1 MITSD
6 MCFNEGFGEFVEENG
21 LATRSS
27 AYHVVSII
35 GGQSSGKSTILNHL
49 FGTSFDMMN
58 SKAGRQQTTKGIWC
72 ACAQG
77 GEMLV
82 LDVEGTDGRE
92 KEDQKE
98 FEGKSAL
105 FSLALTD
112 VMMVNMWMHEVGRFN
127 AANLPLIRTVL
138 EVHLKLLDHSGGAAP
153 QASKPLLLFL
163 LRDCD
168 GETPV
173 EQLQADVVRDIE
185 KLWCDAHKPDGMSA
199 AQLTDFFDLECIAL
213 PHFVYCKEQWKQ
225 DVAALSKRF
234 LDASAEDY
242 VFRGHS
248 GKEVP
253 AESFAD
259 YASQLW
265 TDIEKDNDLDLPSQR
280 KMLSIVRC
288 ERKRAQH
295 LASFQ
300 HQCEADSW
308 PDTATAS
315 NFKGEV
321 QARLSALLDAY
332 DQETK
337 GYDADERDKAKAL
350 LATAFW
356 ERALDKFEALVRVE
370 RQAVEEEAAIALPN
384 LLPQS
389 GRLPERGFA
398 RKVEAECRRIRRQ
411 LLDKVDR
418 FLPAGSPWRDSLN
431 EPEGAATLLG
441 ILGMRDNSVC
451 LGVSCSVACAACVE
465 TQTLQEADPL
475 GCGGA
480 DKQLER
486 EVADVNKEFGNI
498 VIAFHQKS
506 LKKSLDK
513 ELIRIIDTASPK
525 MWVQI
530 RQAHRAAIE
539 SQLDE
544 MKEILEEVGR
554 GADAIKEHRT
564 LRKFADELVADRVA
578 NEAVKDNFERKM
590 FAAFDALYNRH
601 KNRSWRMWDRSPHPQ
616 TYASPRAPA
625 VKSSACVCS
634 ARH

>member
-1 MITSD
+1 
-6 MCFNEGFGEFVEENG
+6 
-21 LATRSS
+21 
-27 AYHVVSII
+27 
-35 GGQSSGKSTILNHL
+35 
-49 FGTSFDMMN
+49 
-58 SKAGRQQTTKGIWC
+58 
-72 ACAQG
+72 
-77 GEMLV
+77 
-82 LDVEGTDGRE
+82 
-92 KEDQKE
+92 
-98 FEGKSAL
+98 
-105 FSLALTD
+105 
-112 VMMVNMWMHEVGRFN
+112 
-127 AANLPLIRTVL
+127 
-138 EVHLKLLDHSGGAAP
+138 
-153 QASKPLLLFL
+153 
-163 LRDCD
+163 
-168 GETPV
+168 
-173 EQLQADVVRDIE
+173 
-185 KLWCDAHKPDGMSA
+185 
-199 AQLTDFFDLECIAL
+199 
-213 PHFVYCKEQWKQ
+213 
-225 DVAALSKRF
+225 
-234 LDASAEDY
+234 
-242 VFRGHS
+242 
-248 GKEVP
+248 
-253 AESFAD
+253 
-259 YASQLW
+259 
-265 TDIEKDNDLDLPSQR
+265 
-280 KMLSIVRC
+280 MLSIVRC

-431 EPEGAATLLG
+431 EPEGAATLL
-441 ILGMRDNSVC
+441 
-451 LGVSCSVACAACVE
+451 
-465 TQTLQEADPL
+465 
-475 GCGGA
+475 

-544 MKEILEEVGR
+544 MKEILEEVGC

-601 KNRSWRMWDRSPHPQ
+601 KNRSWRMWDSPEQEFETARKRSEEVLEAFCVDQLYAMDDGECPDDYTPTTWIADARKDELRERFSALIQPELLGGGEPQ
-616 TYASPRAPA
+616 GQFDTQFIPA
-625 VKSSACVCS
+625 GSAHHLPW
-634 ARH
+634 A